1 MLAHKFILGLIKG
14 VLTGAAITGLL
25 WILGIEVSMF
35 VYLLLCLGATTL
47 ASTAFS
53 YRAHRQWQQIVDTY
67 HRPAFGEG
75 FDTPNRPPKDD
86 Q

>member
-1 MLAHKFILGLIKG
+1 MLAHNLIIGLIKG
-14 VLTGAAITGLL
+14 VLTGAAVTGLL
-25 WILGIEVSMF
+25 WMLDTEVSMF

-47 ASTAFS
+47 VSIGFS
-53 YRAHRQWQQIVDTY
+53 YHAHRQWQQIVDTY